1 MVMRAYV
8 ALCVPLLVLACRG
21 ERAKPTAAGPV
32 ASASAKAPASAFGRP
47 IEAGETLSLV
57 DIAKSPAQYKG
68 KVVATEGTV
77 TRVCQERGC
86 WMAIKDDSGTATVRM
101 HGHGFFVPTTSAGKH
116 ARVEG
121 TVVLMKDGHECDEA
135 EALDAKLEL
144 DATGVELM

>member
-1 MVMRAYV
+1 MRAIL
-8 ALCVPLLVLACRG
+8 ALCIPVLALGCHDDP
-21 ERAKPTAAGPV
+21 AKPAAAHP
-32 ASASAKAPASAFGRP
+32 ATSASTEARASTFGRP
-47 IEAGETLSLV
+47 IEGGETASLV
-57 DIAKSPAQYKG
+57 DIAKSPASYKG

-101 HGHGFFVPTTSAGKH
+101 HGHTFFVPTTSAGKH

-121 TVVLMKDGHECDEA
+121 TVVLMKDGRECDDL